1 MVNAP
6 RTGVPV
12 VTVKVIVAVAE
23 VNPTLAACVAVMVVV
38 PTPVRVTVPTP
49 EALTTDATLGLP
61 LV

>member
-1 MVNAP
+1 MTNAP
-6 RTGVPV
+6 RTGIPV

-38 PTPVRVTVPTP
+38 PTP
-49 EALTTDATLGLP
+49 EALTTDAVLGLL